1 MHSNYLNQVTS
12 LLFNP
17 SKHPSHL
24 KGDNTVISIPN
35 FLITTIPHS
44 QHSPNTS
51 NTSSQDNHEQSQL
64 VPQLPKQK
72 KYQIITN
79 SNDYVSLPSNY
90 STDDEDEK
98 RVVDLING
106 RGDIEWEKVRSKDP
120 NLQIYIK
127 FFNTDCTIIVRWHA
141 IIPYSLKTI
150 MEVTFNN
157 KIYLQWNKDTSD
169 KNRAL
174 GLTKDG
180 NFEIEDMYIYIPFPF
195 IMGDRDMVL
204 RRKMWKEYNGNNNA
218 VLVQMKSIE
227 HVDYPV
233 KKKPI
238 RAYIYMA
245 GNYYEEIEPGKTR
258 ISALNHA
265 DVKFNKT
272 LAKLAKN
279 MTWEKQVETY
289 TKLKKACD
297 MYEKGKFDM
306 K

>member
-1 MHSNYLNQVTS
+1 MHSTYLNQIPS
-12 LLFNP
+12 LLFVP

-24 KGDNTVISIPN
+24 KGDTTVITIPN
-35 FLITTIPHS
+35 FLTKTFPNS
-44 QHSPNTS
+44 QHNPNTS
-51 NTSSQDNHEQSQL
+51 NTSSSQDKLEQ
-64 VPQLPKQK
+64 PQIPKQK
-72 KYQIITN
+72 KYQITTN
-79 SNDYVSLPSNY
+79 PTDYISLPPTY

-98 RVVDLING
+98 CVIDLING
-106 RGDIEWEKVRSKDP
+106 KGDIEWEKVKSKDP

-127 FFNTDCTIIVRWHA
+127 FFNKDCTIIVRWHA